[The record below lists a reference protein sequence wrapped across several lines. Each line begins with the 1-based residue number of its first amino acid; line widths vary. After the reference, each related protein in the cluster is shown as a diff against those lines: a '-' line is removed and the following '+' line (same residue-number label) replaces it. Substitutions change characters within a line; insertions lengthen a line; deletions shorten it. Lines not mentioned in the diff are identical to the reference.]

1 MINVIRLY
9 DLEKKFKRYHGWSG
23 GDGIFCNDYKNEI
36 LWYFS
41 DTFIGESTLDD
52 KRINFDLINNSLA
65 ISDKKLSN
73 FDFVYPNNPPSS
85 AFVPLN
91 NGYFWLE
98 DGIIIED
105 KFFIYALN
113 MENDIFSD
121 KIFQIKGVSLIELE
135 LPFNKK
141 IYYKVHELFPNKD
154 NIILGTSILKEDDYY
169 FIFGYVNEYQ
179 NKKLILART
188 RDLLSQEIEYLHFDG
203 SWKKDR
209 SNLMILKERFSSE
222 FKAMKIGNEYYIAYT
237 KDSVG
242 KDIYLI
248 KSNNITSP
256 FDQEILVYSCP
267 EHNSSIITYNSKIM
281 LSLSNEKEMV
291 ISYNVNTLVNEEH
304 VNLDIYRPRF
314 IKIKMEDV
322 RNEFSKIY

>member
-23 GDGIFCNDYKNEI
+23 GDGIFCNKYKNEI

-41 DTFIGESTLDD
+41 DTFVGESTSDD

-65 ISDKKLSN
+65 ISNEELSN
-73 FDFVYPNNPPSS
+73 FDFIYPRNPISS
-85 AFVPLN
+85 PFIPLN
-91 NGYFWLE
+91 DGYFWLE
-98 DGIIIED
+98 DGIIIGD
-105 KFFIYALN
+105 KFYIYALN

-121 KIFQIKGVSLIELE
+121 KIFQIKGVSLIELD
-135 LPFNKK
+135 LPFKSK
-141 IYYKVHELFPNKD
+141 INYKVHELFFNED
-154 NIILGTSILKEDDYY
+154 NIILGTSILKENDYY
-169 FIFGYVNEYQ
+169 FIFGYINEYQ

-188 RDLLSQEIEYLHFDG
+188 KDLLSQEIEYLQFDG
-203 SWKKDR
+203 SWEKER

-222 FKAMKIGNEYYIAYT
+222 FKVIKIKNEYYIAYT

-248 KSNNITSP
+248 KSDNITSP
-256 FDQEILVYSCP
+256 FDKEILVYSCQ
-267 EHNSSIITYNSKIM
+267 EHSGNIITYNSKIM
-281 LSLSNEKEMV
+281 LALTNEEEMI
-291 ISYNVNTLVNEEH
+291 ISYNVNTLINEEH